1 MSAASLDIQN
11 VSWQPHR
18 SRDFVLDGISV
29 SVKAGQV
36 LGVVGAN
43 GAGKSTLL
51 RMIYRFNRPTT
62 GSVEIDGQDIWALHP
77 REVARM
83 VAAVLQEQP
92 TDFAL
97 SVREIV
103 ALGRTPLRAG
113 LVVGGA
119 RDKTIIDAT
128 LKGMDL
134 YPLADRAFGTL
145 SGGERQRVM
154 VARALAQEPKL
165 LVLDEPTNHLDIR
178 HQLDVISL
186 IRHLDMTIVVS
197 LHDLNLA
204 ASVCNQVLLLD
215 KGKATCVGS
224 PSEVLNEQS
233 VSRAFNVDARL
244 EHLSPSA
251 QSHFT
256 YHLPS

>member
-1 MSAASLDIQN
+1 MSAVSLSIKN
-11 VSWQPHR
+11 VSWKAHR
-18 SRDFVLDGISV
+18 SKDLVLDDISL

-62 GSVEIDGQDIWALHP
+62 GTVEIDGDDIWSLPP
-77 REVARM
+77 RAVARK

-103 ALGRTPLRAG
+103 ALGRTPFRAG
-113 LVVGGA
+113 LVVGSA
-119 RDKTIIDAT
+119 RDSAIIDAT
-128 LKGMDL
+128 LDGIGL
-134 YPLADRAFGTL
+134 RPLAHRPFGTL

-154 VARALAQEPKL
+154 VARALAQQPGL

-178 HQLDVISL
+178 HQLEVIAL

-197 LHDLNLA
+197 LHDLNMA
-204 ASVCNQVLLLD
+204 ASVCDQILLLD
-215 KGKATCVGS
+215 KGRSACVGH
-224 PSEVLNEQS
+224 PDKVLTEQS
-233 VSRAFNVDARL
+233 VSNAFSVDAHL
-244 EHLSPSA
+244 EELSPSS